1 MWSSSS
7 SHSVW
12 TDIVCRHH
20 CIRLESFYRTFWFY
34 LYFFIHFLSRLSNTK
49 LSDTMNDDKNNKTN
63 VKKKKRKKC
72 FAIVTRR
79 PFRHAQN
86 PTAATHTQYRS
97 GQVRIVWMRRG
108 VVCSNVTNKKQSKI
122 IVPNVLT
129 TRVCRQLTNTDPTK
143 IITTINMNVVGVDET
158 QTTEK
163 REKSF
168 RSVFFV
174 SFYFSGART
183 IVSSHS
189 QSVWTACVCFV
200 FIITVKMA
208 QKRSNM
214 REPLGTNTN
223 ATSAPQSRTDRNVL
237 CSSWRTW
244 RAPVDGF
251 SLALIYKM
259 IQMSHC
265 HCESK
270 TNALRGDMEDTHTHT
285 PGSRRHSTA
294 VPTILLSLAMQ
305 MSARI
310 AHEKLMLNTIFT
322 GSWCRVT
329 HRFNC
334 TISCFFHAA
343 RWVEQS
349 LARN

>member
-63 VKKKKRKKC
+63 VKKKRKKC

-168 RSVFFV
+168 RSVFLFLSIFLGQERLSVVTV
-174 SFYFSGART
+174 SQYGR
-183 IVSSHS
+183 H
-189 QSVWTACVCFV
+189 V
-200 FIITVKMA
+200 F
-208 QKRSNM
+208 
-214 REPLGTNTN
+214 
-223 ATSAPQSRTDRNVL
+223 VL
-237 CSSWRTW
+237 CSSSRWKWPKRGAICANHRAQTQTQ
-244 RAPVDGF
+244 RLRHNHEQIGMCFAPVGERGGLQSTDF
-251 SLALIYKM
+251 PWRWYIKWYKCHTVTASRK
-259 IQMSHC
+259 QMLYVVTW
-265 HCESK
+265 K
-270 TNALRGDMEDTHTHT
+270 THTHT
-285 PGSRRHSTA
+285 HRALDGTRRQSRLFYCHS
-294 VPTILLSLAMQ
+294 
-305 MSARI
+305 RC
-310 AHEKLMLNTIFT
+310 K
-322 GSWCRVT
+322 
-329 HRFNC
+329 
-334 TISCFFHAA
+334 
-343 RWVEQS
+343 WVQE
-349 LARN
+349 LHTRN